1 MLNSA
6 VLKRHCSP
14 FFPTEHTAG
23 KKEKECIFNDVGP
36 SSPPT
41 AGPSSPPTEDI
52 GRPPTAPPKPREA
65 RLDSCARPA
74 AA

>member
-14 FFPTEHTAG
+14 FFPTEYTAG
-23 KKEKECIFNDVGP
+23 KKEKECIFND
-36 SSPPT
+36 
-41 AGPSSPPTEDI
+41 AGPSSPPTKDI

-65 RLDSCARPA
+65 RLDSRARPA